1 MLRLFLALVELF
13 REVWRSL
20 KKVPREAAIA
30 LGAPEPGG
38 SPHPE
43 RLWRCLALVLPIA
56 LFAPL
61 LVPQLTLVM
70 SPSIEAWIVRK
81 APGPIERG
89 DYVMFTLRHPIAG
102 PKPILVTKHAL
113 CMPGD
118 RLTMMETPSLQA
130 VRALDG
136 SYFCN
141 GALLG
146 VSLPSAHNGMKLEH
160 MHWSGIIPK
169 GMIYVGSPHP
179 RGFDSRYFGLLPTS
193 RLTRM
198 ERVL

>member
-1 MLRLFLALVELF
+1 MLRLFLALIELI
-13 REVWRSL
+13 RAIGRGCRRL
-20 KKVPREAAIA
+20 PRQAATA
-30 LGAPEPGG
+30 LGAPEAGG
-38 SPHPE
+38 SPRPE
-43 RLWRCLALVLPIA
+43 QLWWCLALVLPMA
-56 LFAPL
+56 LFAAVL
-61 LVPQLTLVM
+61 IPQLMLVM

-113 CMPGD
+113 CLPGD
-118 RLTMMETPSLQA
+118 RLTMIETPSLQA
-130 VRALDG
+130 VHATDG
-136 SYFCN
+136 RYFCN

-146 VSLPSAHNGMKLEH
+146 VSLPVAHNGMKLEH

-179 RGFDSRYFGLLPTS
+179 RGFDSRYFGLLPTR
-193 RLTRM
+193 RLTRI